1 MKFPPHLDQGGTVA
15 ELSRP
20 ARTIVQKMKEKT
32 RKPQGRKAILHEHEN
47 AKYHNWFTPFL
58 FAQIENARILAGG
71 PQWSTRKIVL
81 ELKKKDY
88 KTFAGLNRT
97 TIDGWINRTEA
108 KPKWSE
114 RTLERLKRGNDLGHS
129 KGGQKGVLVRGFI
142 QYVNCTL
149 KFCQANYPDIVKA
162 VKDCLITIRSNG
174 AQMTIVNARGIM
186 VAMILKSAP
195 EILEKTFHDGS
206 TFRASESFMRKW
218 LHDVLHWSPRKGTQA
233 AQKRPN
239 DWEEQCERSFLRKAW
254 VIKDEDIPE
263 ELLVNSDQ
271 TQVLFAPGDKI
282 SWAETGSKQVPVLG
296 CEEKRAFTVLISVA
310 SNGTV
315 LPMQVIYT
323 GKTHRSRP
331 SPSSPHQT
339 DLIAAGFLLQESGT
353 TTYWSNLETMKTFV
367 DEILAPY
374 FERVKREKGLP
385 VTQKSLWMIDVW
397 SVHRSKEFRTWMRVT
412 HPNILLDY
420 VPGGCTSI
428 MQPCD
433 VGIQR
438 PFKLSVKRSYQED
451 VVTEMLNQL
460 GNEETSAVNIQ
471 VDTRLPVL
479 RDRSTRWIWNAYK
492 AVSQEELVKKVT
504 HPSKSLISSTHT
516 RQTGV
521 QKLCC
526 PRMEP
531 LL

>member
-1 MKFPPHLDQGGTVA
+1 ML
-15 ELSRP
+15 
-20 ARTIVQKMKEKT
+20 
-32 RKPQGRKAILHEHEN
+32 
-47 AKYHNWFTPFL
+47 
-58 FAQIENARILAGG
+58 
-71 PQWSTRKIVL
+71 
-81 ELKKKDY
+81 
-88 KTFAGLNRT
+88 
-97 TIDGWINRTEA
+97 
-108 KPKWSE
+108 
-114 RTLERLKRGNDLGHS
+114 
-129 KGGQKGVLVRGFI
+129 
-142 QYVNCTL
+142 
-149 KFCQANYPDIVKA
+149 QANYPEIVKA
-162 VKDCLITIRSNG
+162 VKDRLIAIRSNG
-174 AQMTIVNARGIM
+174 AQVTVVNARGIM
-186 VAMILKSAP
+186 VATILRSAP
-195 EILEKTFHDGS
+195 EILEQTFRDGS

-233 AQKRPN
+233 AQKKPN

-296 CEEKRAFTVLISVA
+296 CEEKRAFTVLISIS

-331 SPSSPHQT
+331 SPSSPHHS
-339 DLIAAGFLLQESGT
+339 DLTAAGFLLQESGT

-374 FERVKREKGLP
+374 FERIKREKGLP
-385 VTQKSLWMIDVW
+385 ATQKSLWMIDVW
-397 SVHRSKEFRTWMRVT
+397 SVHRSKEFRTWMRVG

-420 VPGGCTSI
+420 VPGGCTSV

-451 VVTEMLNQL
+451 IVTEMLNQL
-460 GNEETSAVNIQ
+460 SNKEGSAVNI
-471 VDTRLPVL
+471 DTRLPVL
-479 RDRSTRWIWNAYK
+479 RDQSTRWIWNAYK
-492 AVSQEELVKKVT
+492 AVSREELVKKVT
-504 HPSKSLISSTHT
+504 HPTTKSLVTNTHKNDRRSKT
-516 RQTGV
+516 VLSENGTS
-521 QKLCC
+521 
-526 PRMEP
+526 PMIA
-531 LL
+531 